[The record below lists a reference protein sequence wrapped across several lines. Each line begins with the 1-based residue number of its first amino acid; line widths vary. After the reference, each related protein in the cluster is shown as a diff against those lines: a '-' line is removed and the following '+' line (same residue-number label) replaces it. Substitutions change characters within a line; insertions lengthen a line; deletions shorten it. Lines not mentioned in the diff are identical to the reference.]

1 VTYLNRLHPHD
12 NPNSVRQDLPLE
24 QGRIVLM
31 LFLAAAGG
39 ALEFYDFVIFIFLAD
54 AIGTLFFPAG
64 MAPGFVTLQTFGIFA
79 TGYIFRPLGGVVLAH
94 FGDLFGRKRVFAFS
108 ILLMALATLAVAFL
122 PTYRTI
128 GYAAPISLVF
138 LRMLQG
144 IAIGGEVPG
153 AWTFAAEHV
162 SLRRMGIGCG
172 LVCVGLNLGTI
183 MGSATTA
190 AMTTLLSPDDVL
202 TYGWRI
208 PFLLGGVFGVFG
220 VYLRKRLRETP
231 IFSAMR
237 AQKLLVPELPLGVVI
252 RDYPA
257 GIFVSIIC
265 TWILSAV
272 IVVFTLMIPTIL
284 QQLHHIGHEQALIA
298 TVIGTISLTVGIIIA
313 GAVLDRIGPAKL
325 FILGGMLLA
334 IGDSMLNFAEWTDVR
349 NIYCVSAVVGLLA
362 GAVVGGVPV
371 TMVRCFPPSVRF
383 TGVSFSYNISYAL
396 CGGLTPVL
404 VAVFLTLGLAPH
416 VYYLAFISVLG
427 TALGVYLLFFPE
439 IIAHEQS

>member
-1 VTYLNRLHPHD
+1 
-12 NPNSVRQDLPLE
+12 
-24 QGRIVLM
+24 M
-31 LFLAAAGG
+31 LLLAAAGG

-54 AIGTLFFPAG
+54 VIGTLFFPPG
-64 MAPGFVTLQTFGIFA
+64 LAPGFVTLQTFGIFA

-108 ILLMALATLAVAFL
+108 ILLMALSTLAVAFL

-128 GYAAPISLVF
+128 GYAAPISLVL

-153 AWTFAAEHV
+153 AWTFVAEHV
-162 SLRRMGIGCG
+162 SVRRMGIGCA
-172 LVCVGLNLGTI
+172 LVGVGLNLGTI
-183 MGSATTA
+183 MGLATTA
-190 AMTTLLSPDDVL
+190 AVTALLSPDDVL
-202 TYGWRI
+202 SYGWRL
-208 PFLLGGVFGVFG
+208 PFLLGGVFGVIG

-231 IFSAMR
+231 IFSALR
-237 AQKLLVPELPLGVVI
+237 AQKLLVLELPLGVVI

-284 QQLHHIGHEQALIA
+284 QQLHHVGREQALLA
-298 TVIGTISLTVGIIIA
+298 SVIGTISLTIGVIIA
-313 GAVLDRIGPAKL
+313 GAILDRIGPAKL
-325 FILGGMLLA
+325 FVLGGLLLA
-334 IGDSMLNFAEWTDVR
+334 IGDTMLYAAEWIDGR
-349 NIYCVSAVVGLLA
+349 YIDGISAVVGLLA
-362 GAVVGGVPV
+362 GAVIGAVPV
-371 TMVRCFPPSVRF
+371 TMVRCFPPPVRF

-427 TALGVYLLFFPE
+427 IALGIYLLVFPE
-439 IIAHEQS
+439 IIANERL